1 MMTCCNISK
10 WSPLHLQANVKVQ
23 KSTTSDVL
31 DRTYMDDFGKVN
43 NNRIK
48 DGLLDKVR
56 VDQD

>member
-1 MMTCCNISK
+1 M
-10 WSPLHLQANVKVQ
+10 LQYFEVVTTSSSGKCTVQ
-23 KSTTSDVL
+23 KSTTSDIL